1 MAKLSKYYKVTN
13 QMMIEYISDQYD
25 QNPANRDLVTSN
37 VNYRIYEGLD
47 NNIYYTEPAVL
58 SHNNEPVSNYDYT
71 DGQIFIKF
79 GDKSDSEYTYFG
91 LLKDE
96 DTGIYSNTSLIE
108 EKLLDEDHK
117 TVLTCSE
124 LRNNNIYY
132 DKIRVHFIYGF
143 QLDTLAGFTLQVK
156 TMCRALKPLQK
167 SSNNKRFEFDD
178 DGNPIFN
185 TVKDINDNVLEPL
198 VNDKIEVCLLDMYF
212 PKECLILKN
221 VLKWHKNPIYQ
232 NGSFYDRYIE
242 IKVPSAYYLESN
254 NIDLSSNSIF
264 GSTFIDNEHAH
275 YVASETGTTVDYM
288 IDGTR
293 YQFPRFSDTKLN
305 DYYDKGTTEPSKY
318 GNLLNLLPNYAVPTT
333 NYNTRKIYI
342 TVLPDPEVIINF
354 ATVKDENSIKPL
366 DITDGYQF
374 RQTFVQDPINQ
385 ISTKY
390 SSNSDLFNAKIIFD
404 KDNAEIIYY
413 PVFGIGDS
421 AVELSWDVMQQI
433 ETGAIP
439 MITEAFMDQ
448 MANTEEFYEEYGP
461 NAYKWIVYN
470 DLLVTYNYTS
480 LVIPVNEN
488 EPNMPAYTQ
497 HFTNIIDYGIQN
509 PDIAGAFWKNT
520 FIPKVNSRTNL
531 ICKNICIQYTCRL
544 MNRLNNVEAI
554 RTATLL
560 IDGEDV
566 NKFIAKR
573 ISIGNITTYKVVNK
587 IKRNEIYPKNTV
599 VQTNDKLIRSYYD
612 ATNLVVKD
620 MGNNNLYTQGKM
632 TLYLK
637 HTSHNYMMRMFTL
650 NQDNI
655 RIPYDLTGPY
665 RYKLVFPTLSGQK
678 IQIYPNT
685 DSKDLN
691 FGIGQL
697 VFHITEEQVR
707 QIMKVPANQRY
718 FAIMTDTDNK
728 EMVESTLYEGKVM
741 YYS

>member
-25 QNPANRDLVTSN
+25 QNPANRELVTSN
-37 VNYRIYEGLD
+37 VDYRIYEGLD
-47 NNIYYTEPAVL
+47 GNIYYTEPAVL
-58 SHNNEPVSNYDYT
+58 TQDGQPTNKYDYT

-79 GDKSDSEYTYFG
+79 GDKSDSEYVFYG

-96 DTGIYSNTSLIE
+96 DTGIYSNNDLIQ
-108 EKLLDEDHK
+108 EKLDDPDHK
-117 TVLTCSE
+117 TVSSCTE
-124 LRNNNIYY
+124 VRNDNIYY
-132 DKIRVHFIYGF
+132 DKIRVHLIYGF

-156 TMCRALKPLQK
+156 TMCKAVKPLQK
-167 SSNNKRFEFDD
+167 SSNNRRFEFDEN
-178 DGNPIFN
+178 GNPVFN
-185 TVKDINDNVLEPL
+185 TVTDINNNVLEQL
-198 VNDKIEVCLLDMYF
+198 VNDKIEVTLLDMYF

-221 VLKWHKNPIYQ
+221 VLKWHKTPIYQ

-242 IKVPSAYYLESN
+242 IKVPSAYYMQLHN
-254 NIDLSSNSIF
+254 VNLSSNSVY
-264 GSTFIDNEHAH
+264 GSVFNKAESGYI
-275 YVASETGTTVDYM
+275 ASVSGSTVDYK
-288 IDGTR
+288 IGSNV
-293 YQFPRFSDTKLN
+293 YHFPRFSDEKLN
-305 DYYDKGTTEPSKY
+305 EYYDKGTTDPEFY
-318 GNLLNLLPNYAVPTT
+318 GKLLNLLPDYAIPAEDYSQRQVF
-333 NYNTRKIYI
+333 I

-354 ATVKDENSIKPL
+354 ATVKDENSVKDTVNI
-366 DITDGYQF
+366 DGYQF

-390 SSNSDLFNAKIIFD
+390 CSNSDLFNAKILFD

-413 PVFGIGDS
+413 PVFGIGNS

-461 NAYKWIVYN
+461 NAYKWIIYN
-470 DLLVTYNYTS
+470 DLMVTYNYTN
-480 LVIPVNEN
+480 LIIPTNSE
-488 EPNMPAYTQ
+488 EEEIPAYVQ

-509 PDIAGAFWKNT
+509 PDIAGAFWKST
-520 FIPKVNSRTNL
+520 FIPKVNSRPNL
-531 ICKNICIQYTCRL
+531 VCKNICIQYTCRL

-560 IDGEDV
+560 IDGDDV
-566 NKFIAKR
+566 DKFRSKR
-573 ISIGNITTYKVVNK
+573 ISIGNITTYKVVNR

-599 VQTNDKLIRSYYD
+599 VQTGDKLIRSYYD

-620 MGNNNLYTQGKM
+620 MGNNNLYTQGQM

-637 HTSHNYMMRMFTL
+637 HTSHNYMFRLFSL
-650 NQDNI
+650 NEDNI

-678 IQIYPNT
+678 IQIFPNT
-685 DSKDLN
+685 DNKDLN
-691 FGIGQL
+691 LGIGQL
-697 VFHITEEQVR
+697 IFYITEEQVK
-707 QIMKVPANQRY
+707 QIMKVSAGLRY

-728 EMVESTLYEGKVM
+728 DQLESTLYEGKVM